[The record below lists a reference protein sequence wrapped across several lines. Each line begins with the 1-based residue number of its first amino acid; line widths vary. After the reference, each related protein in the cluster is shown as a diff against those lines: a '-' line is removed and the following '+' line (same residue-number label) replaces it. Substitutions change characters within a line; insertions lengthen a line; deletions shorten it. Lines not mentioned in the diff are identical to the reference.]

1 MFKKGHRRAQCGGLT
16 RNLWMTAVDLR
27 VPVNILAR
35 HVTLIACWFQGWA
48 WYTNTELFA
57 SQSN

>member
-35 HVTLIACWFQGWA
+35 HVTLIACWFQG
-48 WYTNTELFA
+48 
-57 SQSN
+57 